1 MEIKD
6 FLLTLPERIN
16 TNALAGMNTCFQFDM
31 ELDSGGQVTIHV
43 QNGVMTTQEGLVGE
57 PSCLIRAKASDLKL
71 VFKGEINPLLAIL
84 TGKMKISNQTE
95 MMKFGKIL
103 GWL

>member
-16 TNALAGMNTCFQFDM
+16 TLALTGMNTCFQFDM
-31 ELDSGGQVTIHV
+31 ESDGGGQVTILVHD
-43 QNGVMTTQEGLVGE
+43 GIMTTQEGLHGE
-57 PSCLIRAKASDLKL
+57 ASCLIRAKASDLKL
-71 VFKGEINPLLAIL
+71 VFKGELNPLLAIL

-95 MMKFGKIL
+95 MMKFGKLL